1 MRGEPA
7 PRGTPAP
14 SEHRPHSDLE
24 DHRFHHYSGA
34 VLGYRFRR
42 PGRYRIRLDVTDTFG
57 VKGRASR
64 VIVVTGSDYGPHNLR
79 RPVVLSR
86 R

>member
-1 MRGEPA
+1 VRNWQWYVE
-7 PRGTPAP
+7 
-14 SEHRPHSDLE
+14 LE

-34 VLGYRFRR
+34 VLGYRYRR
-42 PGRYRIRLDVTDTFG
+42 PGRYRIRLVVTDTFG

-64 VIVVTGSDYGPHNLR
+64 VLVVTGKDHGPHNQR